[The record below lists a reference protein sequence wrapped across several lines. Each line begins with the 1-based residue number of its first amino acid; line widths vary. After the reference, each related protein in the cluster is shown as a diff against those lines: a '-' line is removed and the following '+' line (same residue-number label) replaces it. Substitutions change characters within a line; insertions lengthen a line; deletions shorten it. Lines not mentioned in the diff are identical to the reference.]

1 MLWYSKKIIT
11 IIITRT
17 TENKPKVESQFNDFF
32 FYESQWVGKLS
43 ILSIRASAGP
53 PKAPPPGFG
62 TFPLHHQ
69 MQVDNTENVSLK
81 RPSMLTSAYIGS
93 CRSGVPGVTQPMP
106 QRLPADKFYCR
117 RFTRCKLCVG
127 VERWCTVAGSPD
139 IRQKTVAMSR
149 KREFPNAYSELALW
163 Y

>member
-1 MLWYSKKIIT
+1 MCKNDVVLKKQKIM

-17 TENKPKVESQFNDFF
+17 TENKPKVESQFDDFF

-43 ILSIRASAGP
+43 IRSIRASAGP

-81 RPSMLTSAYIGS
+81 RPSMLTSAYFGS
-93 CRSGVPGVTQPMP
+93 CRAGVPGVTQPTP
-106 QRLPADKFYCR
+106 QRLPGAKFLLPPLHTMQSVCR
-117 RFTRCKLCVG
+117 CGEMMYGCWKSRHQTEDSCYVTEKGVSKCV
-127 VERWCTVAGSPD
+127 
-139 IRQKTVAMSR
+139 Q
-149 KREFPNAYSELALW
+149 
-163 Y
+163 

>member
-1 MLWYSKKIIT
+1 MWYSKKKIM

-17 TENKPKVESQFNDFF
+17 TENKPKVESQFNDFFFF

-81 RPSMLTSAYIGS
+81 RPSMLTSAYFGS
-93 CRSGVPGVTQPMP
+93 CRAGVPGVTQPTP
-106 QRLPADKFYCR
+106 QRLPGAKFLLPPLHTMQTVCR
-117 RFTRCKLCVG
+117 CGEMMYGCWKSRHQTEDSSYVTEKGVSKCV
-127 VERWCTVAGSPD
+127 
-139 IRQKTVAMSR
+139 Q
-149 KREFPNAYSELALW
+149 
-163 Y
+163 